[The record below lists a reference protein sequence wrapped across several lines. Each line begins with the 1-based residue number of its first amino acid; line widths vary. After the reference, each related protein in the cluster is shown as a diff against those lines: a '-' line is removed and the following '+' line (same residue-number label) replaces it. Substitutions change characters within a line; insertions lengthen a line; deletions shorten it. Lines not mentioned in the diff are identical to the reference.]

1 MENITIGQIIQV
13 IGSIT
18 AIAVF
23 FIAIYKWYKKAIT
36 DEFTQINYEINKL
49 KYEINKLK
57 NEMGDSKQERT
68 VLLQGL
74 LACLKGL
81 QEQGCNGAVKKGIE
95 DIEEYLIKKIH

>member
-49 KYEINKLK
+49 K
-57 NEMGDSKQERT
+57 NEMEDSKQERT